1 MKRFIRYFLE
11 GLLFVIP
18 LAVTIYILYWIFT
31 TVDNWFYKLVHNW
44 FNLQIP
50 GLGFLLTILGITIVG
65 FLASNVLT
73 RGLLSLVSTLFEKV
87 PFIKLI
93 YTSIKDLIGAFVGE
107 KKSFDKPVLVTLSK
121 DGNAK
126 AMGFITKESLDS
138 FGLTDHVAVYLPQ
151 SYNFAGNLLLFPSD
165 QVQLLDTESSEV
177 MAFLVSGGVS
187 GGPQNV
193 NKKSSDA

>member
-1 MKRFIRYFLE
+1 MKRFIRYFFE

-18 LAVTIYILYWIFT
+18 LAVTLYILYWIFT
-31 TVDNWFYKLVHNW
+31 SVDNWFYLLVHRW

-50 GLGFLLTILGITIVG
+50 GLGVLLTILGITIIG

-73 RGLLSLVSTLFEKV
+73 RGVLSLVSTIFEKV

-107 KKSFDKPVLVTLSK
+107 KKSFDKAVLVTLSK

-126 AMGFITKESLDS
+126 AIGFITKESLDS

-177 MAFLVSGGVS
+177 MAFLISGGVS
-187 GGPQNV
+187 GGQKNV
-193 NKKSSDA
+193 TQKSSDA

>member
-31 TVDNWFYKLVHNW
+31 TVDNWFYLLVHKW

-50 GLGFLLTILGITIVG
+50 GLGVLMTILGITIIG

-73 RGLLSLVSTLFEKV
+73 RGVLSLVSTVFEKV

-107 KKSFDKPVLVTLSK
+107 KKSFDKPVLVMLSK

-126 AMGFITKESLDS
+126 AIGFITKESLDS
-138 FGLTDHVAVYLPQ
+138 FGLSDHVAVYLPQ

-187 GGPQNV
+187 GGQKDV
-193 NKKSSDA
+193 TQKSSDA

>member
-31 TVDNWFYKLVHNW
+31 TVDNWFYRLVHKW

-50 GLGFLLTILGITIVG
+50 GLGVLLTILGITIIG

-73 RGLLSLVSTLFEKV
+73 RGVLSLVSTVFEKV

-107 KKSFDKPVLVTLSK
+107 KKSFDKPVLVALSK

-126 AMGFITKESLDS
+126 AIGFITKESLDS

-187 GGPQNV
+187 GGQQNV
-193 NKKSSDA
+193 TKKSSDA

>member
-1 MKRFIRYFLE
+1 MKRFIRYFFE

-31 TVDNWFYKLVHNW
+31 TVDNWFYLLVHNW

-50 GLGFLLTILGITIVG
+50 GLGVLLTILGITIVG

-73 RGLLSLVSTLFEKV
+73 RGVLSLVSTVFEKV

-121 DGNAK
+121 DGHAK
-126 AMGFITKESLDS
+126 AIGFITKESLDS
-138 FGLTDHVAVYLPQ
+138 FGLIDHVAVYLPQ

>member
-1 MKRFIRYFLE
+1 MKRAIRYFLE
-11 GLLFVIP
+11 GLLYVIP
-18 LAVTIYILYWIFT
+18 LAVTVFILYKIFV
-31 TVDNWFYKLVHNW
+31 TVDSWL
-44 FNLQIP
+44 NLPIP
-50 GLGFLLTILGITIVG
+50 GVGFLLTIVGIFVIG

-73 RGLLSLVSTLFEKV
+73 QGLMSLIAQLFEKV

-121 DGNAK
+121 EGYPK
-126 AMGFITKESLDS
+126 AIGFITKEDLEA

-151 SYNFAGNLLLFPSD
+151 SYNFAGNLLIFPVD
-165 QVQLLDTESSEV
+165 QVQLLDVDSSEV

-187 GGPQNV
+187 G
-193 NKKSSDA
+193 K